1 MKPLDPRLLAHA
13 RASRG
18 YIIGTAGAG
27 ALTAALVVAQ
37 VLLIA
42 SALGSVVSGG
52 AGWEEIAP
60 TVGWVAAV
68 LAARVA
74 VVTLQER
81 FAHRAADAVIT
92 QLRGKV
98 LTAAVDRGPRAFDAA
113 ASAEL
118 VTLVT
123 RGLDDLAP
131 YFVRYL
137 PQLLMAAILTPAT
150 LVVLAA
156 KDLFSGIIIALAIPM
171 IPIFMIL
178 VGRMTQHY
186 ANRRLKVM
194 DRLGGQL
201 LDLLAGLPTL
211 KALGREQGPGARVR
225 ELADAYARTTLQT
238 LKVAFLSGAIL
249 EFFASISVA
258 LVAVVIGSRLVA
270 GDTSLETALIAI
282 MLAPEVLQPL
292 RQVGAQF
299 HNSANGIAAA
309 EAAFEIIESTSPPSG
324 TVACPPLGE
333 TTIAFDGVS
342 VRAPGRALLA
352 PADLSCRI
360 EPGEITALVGP
371 SGAGKSTA
379 ALLLLGLLRPEVGTV
394 RLLGPSGHIDL
405 LDVDPASLHAQI
417 TWVPQRPTLLPGTVA
432 QNMTGNFSAPVTP
445 TAAMGVA
452 AAQAGLAVE
461 ELPRG
466 WDTRIGHGGVGLS
479 VGQRQ
484 RLALARAL
492 LADTPLVLLD
502 EPTAHL
508 DAATE
513 REVTAA
519 VEAIHRAGR
528 TVVVIAHRPSVV
540 AIASRVVAVS
550 SRATEPAVTGGG
562 AA

>member
-18 YIIGTAGAG
+18 YIIGTAIAG
-27 ALTAALVVAQ
+27 AATAVLVIAQ
-37 VLLIA
+37 VMLIA
-42 SALGSVVSGG
+42 RALGLAVSEG
-52 AGWEEIAP
+52 ASLGDIAP
-60 TVGWVAAV
+60 LVGWLAGV

-74 VVTLQER
+74 VVTIQER
-81 FAHRAADAVIT
+81 FAHRAADAVNT
-92 QLRGKV
+92 ELREKV
-98 LTAAVDRGPRAFDAA
+98 LTTAVDLGPRAFDSV

-137 PQLLMAAILTPAT
+137 PQLLMAATLTPVT
-150 LVVLAA
+150 LVVLLSR
-156 KDLFSGIIIALAIPM
+156 DLISGLIIAVAIPL
-171 IPIFMIL
+171 IPVFMIL
-178 VGRMTQHY
+178 VGRMTQNY
-186 ANRRLKVM
+186 ANRRLAVM

-211 KALGREQGPGARVR
+211 KSLGRERGPGTRVR
-225 ELADAYARTTLQT
+225 QLADAYARTTLQT

-270 GDTSLETALIAI
+270 GDTTLEIALVAI

-309 EAAFEIIESTSPPSG
+309 HSAFEILEREVRSPG
-324 TVACPPLGE
+324 TLPCPPLEE
-333 TTIAFDGVS
+333 TTIVFDGVS
-342 VRAPGRALLA
+342 VRAPGRDLLA
-352 PADLSCRI
+352 PANLSCRF
-360 EPGEITALVGP
+360 EPSEVTALVGP

-379 ALLLLGLLRPEVGTV
+379 SLLLLGLLRPDAGEI
-394 RLLGPSGHIDL
+394 RLEHAGASISLADIDPETL
-405 LDVDPASLHAQI
+405 YAQI
-417 TWVPQRPTLLPGTVA
+417 TWVPQRPTILPGTLVQNVA
-432 QNMTGNFSAPVTP
+432 GEFADAVEPTP
-445 TAAMGVA
+445 EMEA
-452 AAQAGLAVE
+452 AARSAGLVVG
-461 ELPRG
+461 ELADG
-466 WDTRIGHGGVGLS
+466 WQTRVGHGGVGLS

-484 RLALARAL
+484 RLALTRAL

-513 REVTAA
+513 REVTDA
-519 VEAIHRAGR
+519 VVALHRSGR
-528 TVVVIAHRPSVV
+528 TVIVIAHRPTVMAV
-540 AIASRVVAVS
+540 ATRLVDVA
-550 SRATEPAVTGGG
+550 SRATEEVA
-562 AA
+562 

>member
-18 YIIGTAGAG
+18 YIIGTALAG
-27 ALTAALVVAQ
+27 AATAALVIAQ
-37 VLLIA
+37 VFLIA
-42 SALGSVVSGG
+42 RALGLAVQEG
-52 AGWEEIAP
+52 AALADIAP
-60 TVGWVAAV
+60 LIAWLAAV
-68 LAARVA
+68 FAARIA

-81 FAHRAADAVIT
+81 VAHRAADAVVT
-92 QLRGKV
+92 ELREKV
-98 LTAAVDRGPRAFDAA
+98 LARAVDLGPRAFDAVG
-113 ASAEL
+113 SAEL
-118 VTLVT
+118 VTLAT

-137 PQLLMAAILTPAT
+137 PQLLMAATLTPAT

-156 KDLFSGIIIALAIPM
+156 NDLISGAIIAVAIPL
-171 IPIFMIL
+171 IPVFMIL

-186 ANRRLKVM
+186 ASRRLVVM

-211 KALGREQGPGARVR
+211 KALGRERGPGARVR
-225 ELADAYARTTLQT
+225 ELGDAYARTTLQT

-258 LVAVVIGSRLVA
+258 LVAVVIGSRLVS
-270 GDTSLETALIAI
+270 GGTTLEVALVAI

-309 EAAFEIIESTSPPSG
+309 QSAFEILERPVLSPG
-324 TVACPPLGE
+324 TVACPPLAG
-333 TTIAFDGVS
+333 TTVVFDGVG
-342 VRAPGRALLA
+342 VRPPGRDLFA

-360 EPGEITALVGP
+360 VPGEITALVGP

-379 ALLLLGLLRPEVGTV
+379 ALLLLGLLRPDAG
-394 RLLGPSGHIDL
+394 RILLEHEGSVTDL
-405 LDVDPASLHAQI
+405 ADVDPASLHEQI
-417 TWVPQRPTLLPGTVA
+417 TWVPQRPTILPGTLA
-432 QNMTGNFSAPVTP
+432 QNLAGDFSDEVRP
-445 TAAMGVA
+445 TAEMAQA
-452 AAQAGLAVE
+452 AARAGLDVAD
-461 ELPRG
+461 LANG
-466 WDTRIGHGGVGLS
+466 WDTLVGHGGVGLS

-513 REVTAA
+513 REVTDA
-519 VEAIHRAGR
+519 VLAMHGR
-528 TVVVIAHRPSVV
+528 TVVVIAHRPSIMAV
-540 AIASRVVAVS
+540 AAQRVDVA
-550 SRATEPAVTGGG
+550 SRATAEVA
-562 AA
+562 